1 MIKRERTID
10 SIGDRSPYVAA
21 ASASVE
27 KREMKAVL
35 HEKGGAFITTEESD
49 AIGTPLY
56 GLL

>member
-35 HEKGGAFITTEESD
+35 HEKGGAFITV
-49 AIGTPLY
+49 GTIHILRRY
-56 GLL
+56 S